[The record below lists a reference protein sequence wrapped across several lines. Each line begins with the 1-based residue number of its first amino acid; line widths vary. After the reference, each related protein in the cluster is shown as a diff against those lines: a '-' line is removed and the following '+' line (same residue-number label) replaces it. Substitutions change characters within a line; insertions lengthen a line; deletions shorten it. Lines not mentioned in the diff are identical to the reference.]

1 MRNGLID
8 FPILLPALHSP
19 ASEASWARP
28 WRTCSAPSTSTNRSW
43 PSFSRGPSARPPP
56 PLLPPPPP
64 SPSLSPP
71 PLPPPRSRPP
81 PAAGKGQTHRSPR
94 GTLLLREARYGN
106 HQKYI
111 TRTVEWETYF
121 SRISLSLQRS
131 ASVEAVA
138 TVGEGG
144 PEDNNN
150 KDSDGK
156 SSGGV
161 PSVADFKLGAP
172 GGVGPL
178 GLPPSSFFP
187 PPPPL
192 GPGGALTEE
201 AAKQLASGGGA
212 PQSASPLQGMASIT
226 NSLTN
231 QPLPTPYRP
240 AQRSF
245 KAILPPI
252 TQEQFDRYSDI
263 NTEELVRTVRIIK
276 RYQICGEK
284 LSKIHIWC

>member
-1 MRNGLID
+1 M
-8 FPILLPALHSP
+8 
-19 ASEASWARP
+19 
-28 WRTCSAPSTSTNRSW
+28 
-43 PSFSRGPSARPPP
+43 
-56 PLLPPPPP
+56 
-64 SPSLSPP
+64 
-71 PLPPPRSRPP
+71 
-81 PAAGKGQTHRSPR
+81 
-94 GTLLLREARYGN
+94 
-106 HQKYI
+106 
-111 TRTVEWETYF
+111 
-121 SRISLSLQRS
+121 
-131 ASVEAVA
+131 EAVA

-276 RYQICGEK
+276 RYQMCGEK